1 MEIQKLQHAD
11 CVELVAS
18 GRLDEYW
25 SSHVDSALEETIR
38 TGAHHILL
46 NLASVTYLS
55 SAGIRIL
62 LHRYKQLN
70 EIHGSFAVT
79 NPSPFVR
86 KILDMTRLSPLLIS
100 DRVPAQAPAAQPAKV
115 AARRIEHE
123 CGTFDVLDYVPGA
136 TLECRV
142 IGDPALIAE
151 CRYSEAHA
159 RKVAFPETALG
170 LGLGAFGSD
179 FQDCRNRFGEFLAV
193 AGAAAYLPTDGSN
206 VADYMLSAGSFV
218 PEVNMLYGV
227 ACDGQFAS
235 LARFEA
241 ARDTRGIRLSDV
253 VETCLEIAGGDT
265 AAVVMVA
272 EAAGLV
278 GAALRR
284 SPASEQ
290 ATAAAAPFAHPE
302 IRNWITFTAEP
313 AYSGSVCLV
322 AGIASRAPGPQL
334 APLLRPLGKDSQ
346 AAAHLHAAAFHYR
359 PIQKGDIDLRTTVK
373 TLFDTQNLLG
383 ILHLLADRREAAGAG
398 ETELIRGACWVGPVA
413 AIAREDS

>member
-1 MEIQKLQHAD
+1 MEIQKIPHAD
-11 CVELVAS
+11 HMELVAT

-25 SSHVDSALEETIR
+25 ASHLDSALEETIR
-38 TGAHHILL
+38 GGVHHIRL
-46 NLASVTYLS
+46 NLAAVTYLS

-62 LHRYKQLN
+62 LHHYKQLN
-70 EIHGSFAVT
+70 EIHGSFSVI

-100 DRVPAQAPAAQPAKV
+100 EGPAVKAPPAQPAKP
-115 AARRIEHE
+115 AARRIERDS
-123 CGTFDVLDYVPGA
+123 GSFDVLDYVPGA
-136 TLECRV
+136 SLTCHV
-142 IGDPALIAE
+142 VGDPSPME
-151 CRYSEAHA
+151 QGRFGEEHA
-159 RKVAFPETALG
+159 RKVSFPETALG

-206 VADYMLSAGSFV
+206 VSDYMLSAGSFV
-218 PEVNMLYGV
+218 PELIVLYGLEFE
-227 ACDGQFAS
+227 GQFAS

-241 ARDTRGIRLSDV
+241 AKDTRGIKLSDAV
-253 VETCLEIAGGDT
+253 ATCLEIANADA

-284 SPASEQ
+284 SPAREQ
-290 ATAAAAPFAHPE
+290 SMAAAAPFAHPE
-302 IRNWITFTAEP
+302 IRNWISFTAEP
-313 AYSGSVCLV
+313 AYAGSVCLI
-322 AGIASRAPGPQL
+322 AGIATRAPNAQL
-334 APLLRPLGKDSQ
+334 DRMLRPLGK
-346 AAAHLHAAAFHYR
+346 AAQPAGHFHAAAFHYR

-398 ETELIRGACWVGPVA
+398 ETELIRGACWISPVSEVRKDA
-413 AIAREDS
+413 